1 MSSTYVG
8 NRVQN
13 LDIGEELDKV
23 TRVVLVVDSDHV
35 YTAGNDTGRT
45 IEREIPWGSQAMAD
59 ALLRKLSGVEYKPFN
74 AERAMISPAFEI
86 GDPVTIGGVYS
97 RIIGADIN
105 YGVSGLVDIYA
116 PDLDVTDDE
125 YPAEKTQQSSIER
138 QLAQARSLISKTAE
152 EIRLEVSGLDDKYT
166 ALSVTLD
173 GVTVTDGTG
182 TTRIKGSSVET
193 DTLIVKAANVKG
205 TLTAA
210 NISANRITGG
220 TFVAENF
227 TLEGLLQLD
236 GYFWD
241 SDYQDWLLDVGGY
254 VGATTGSSNGVGT
267 VGACLTDYTMS
278 NFFIATNAGARMSY
292 SGQHEI
298 YCASVGC
305 RATSEII
312 VGSDERLKNNI
323 IYDMSNEEKVFPYL
337 KPCKFSYKKDDKQMV
352 HWGFVAQDML
362 EGVSVAG
369 LPVDSLYVLSKD
381 DAGMYGIAYGEITAL
396 NTHMIQRLMSRVE
409 ALENRL
415 ES

>member
-1 MSSTYVG
+1 MSDKYFVG
-8 NRVQN
+8 LDVISSSNNGKYKPVSRVTLMVDDSKAITAGDDTGYEIIADCPHATQAM
-13 LDIGEELDKV
+13 
-23 TRVVLVVDSDHV
+23 VDSLLASFKGHE
-35 YTAGNDTGRT
+35 YQAYSAG
-45 IEREIPWGSQAMAD
+45 D
-59 ALLRKLSGVEYKPFN
+59 ANIDPS
-74 AERAMISPAFEI
+74 AEL
-86 GDPVTIGGVYS
+86 GDGIT
-97 RIIGADIN
+97 
-105 YGVSGLVDIYA
+105 VSGIYSVLSRMRDDGSGFPSVEA
-116 PDLDVTDDE
+116 PGKAEDEDE
-125 YPAEKTQQSSIER
+125 YPSGGPMTQAFNRE
-138 QLAQARSLISKTAE
+138 LAQARSLISKTAE

-173 GVTVTDGTG
+173 GVTVTDSTG
-182 TTRIKGSSVET
+182 TTRIRGSSVET
-193 DTLIVKAANVKG
+193 DTLKVNAANVKG

-210 NISANRITGG
+210 NISASRITGG

-241 SDYQDWLLDVGGY
+241 SYYQDWLLDVGGY
-254 VGATTGSSNGVGT
+254 VGATTGSSNGEGT
-267 VGACLTDYTMS
+267 IGACLTDWSKS

-305 RATSEII
+305 RSTSEII

-323 IYDMSNEEKVFPYL
+323 IYDMSQEEKVFPYL
-337 KPCKFSYKKDDKQMV
+337 KPCKFSYKKDSKQMT

-362 EGVSVAG
+362 EGVVAAG
-369 LPVDSLYVLSKD
+369 IADDTLHVLSKD
-381 DAGMYGIAYGEITAL
+381 DTGMYGIAYGEITAL